1 MIDLKI
7 ISMESLFHVQQTG
20 QAVITNSHT
29 PLQALNGIDDLIS
42 YIYIKSHLIAIV
54 GKGLESRELCC
65 YWEQLASC
73 WNQRNLWGEHREK
86 SEEAGSRRESNPRHF
101 WLEPPVLCHKNRTTT
116 HPYNPLYIYS
126 QGNLLVVA
134 APCCLVSLYKLEH
147 QAHTLQ
153 PNTFSLWMHS
163 TVRKVVKW
171 HFWIFCYYVYKTP
184 VYGGWAG
191 SLHSANLSISH
202 LDVSNPNISISN
214 LEMICNV
221 VVKTCYKSA
230 KLVHWNYQEVSL
242 TGSDSWHSA
251 NKILQKPCNPQ

>member
-29 PLQALNGIDDLIS
+29 PLQSLNGIDDLIS
-42 YIYIKSHLIAIV
+42 YIYLKSHLIAMV
-54 GKGLESRELCC
+54 ERALSPGSFVVTESILP
-65 YWEQLASC
+65 LAETKEIYGV
-73 WNQRNLWGEHREK
+73 NIERK

-101 WLEPPVLCHKNRTTT
+101 WLEPLVLCHNSRTTT
-116 HPYNPLYIYS
+116 YPHNPLYMYS

-163 TVRKVVKW
+163 TVRKAVKW
-171 HFWIFCYYVYKTP
+171 HSGIFCYYIYRTP

-221 VVKTCYKSA
+221 IVKTCYKGA
-230 KLVHWNYQEVSL
+230 KLVVRPLKLWRSFTDWLQQL
-242 TGSDSWHSA
+242 T
-251 NKILQKPCNPQ
+251 LC